1 MAEPKPAATQP
12 ARKKVTIPS
21 LVEKMK
27 KGEPIVQLAVYD
39 YETAI
44 IADRVG
50 IDILC
55 VSDTGGMVLFGHES
69 TTSVSF
75 EEVMFMA
82 QAVKRG
88 SQYGL
93 RMVDMPYMSFHLSAQ
108 QAVDNAAKYVSQGGA
123 EVMKCEG
130 NQHHAKYIEAIVKAG
145 IPVQGH
151 IGITPMRMPQ
161 LGGFFAQGKTADRAK
176 ELVDDAWAMV
186 DAGCFSIMCEVTTSE
201 VCEYLAETLPVPV
214 ISLGAGN
221 RAHGVHIIGSDLF
234 HLYEEH
240 VPRHSKIYVDLV
252 PIIEKGLSATTA
264 TTCARARYPGPE
276 HTVFMKEDELAK
288 FKQIVGKQKKS
299 RLTPSR
305 VLGDRRAFSPAS
317 TRRSSRASPRSGA
330 RALSRRTRAS
340 TRSATRSTTSTCSP
354 TAWCDSRSAW
364 ASAKP
369 RPATSS
375 GAATCS
381 AGRRWSKGTRGA
393 SRPRTASRPAR

>member
-1 MAEPKPAATQP
+1 MSDKPAAP
-12 ARKKVTIPS
+12 ARKKVTIPP

-44 IADRVG
+44 VADRVG

-55 VSDTGGMVLFGHES
+55 VSDTGGMVLFGHET

-108 QAVDNAAKYVSQGGA
+108 QAVDNAAKYVVAGRRRGDEVRGQPAPREVHRGDRQGRHPGA
-123 EVMKCEG
+123 G
-130 NQHHAKYIEAIVKAG
+130 PHRHHARCACRSSAASS
-145 IPVQGH
+145 
-151 IGITPMRMPQ
+151 R
-161 LGGFFAQGKTADRAK
+161 RARPPS
-176 ELVDDAWAMV
+176 APRSWSTTRWAMV

-234 HLYEEH
+234 HLYEKH

-252 PIIEKGLSATTA
+252 PILEKGLSDY
-264 TTCARARYPGPE
+264 RDEVRSRVYPGKE
-276 HTVFMKEDELAK
+276 HTVFMKEDELAR
-288 FKQIVGKQKKS
+288 FRDLVGWKK
-299 RLTPSR
+299 
-305 VLGDRRAFSPAS
+305 
-317 TRRSSRASPRSGA
+317 
-330 RALSRRTRAS
+330 
-340 TRSATRSTTSTCSP
+340 
-354 TAWCDSRSAW
+354 
-364 ASAKP
+364 K
-369 RPATSS
+369 
-375 GAATCS
+375 
-381 AGRRWSKGTRGA
+381 
-393 SRPRTASRPAR
+393 

>member
-1 MAEPKPAATQP
+1 MAEQKPAAAAEGKAA
-12 ARKKVTIPS
+12 ARKKVTIPM

-55 VSDTGGMVLFGHES
+55 VSDTGGMVLFGHET

-88 SQYGL
+88 SKYGL

-161 LGGFFAQGKTADRAK
+161 LGGFFA
-176 ELVDDAWAMV
+176 
-186 DAGCFSIMCEVTTSE
+186 AG
-201 VCEYLAETLPVPV
+201 
-214 ISLGAGN
+214 
-221 RAHGVHIIGSDLF
+221 
-234 HLYEEH
+234 
-240 VPRHSKIYVDLV
+240 
-252 PIIEKGLSATTA
+252 
-264 TTCARARYPGPE
+264 
-276 HTVFMKEDELAK
+276 
-288 FKQIVGKQKKS
+288 Q
-299 RLTPSR
+299 
-305 VLGDRRAFSPAS
+305 DRR
-317 TRRSSRASPRSGA
+317 SRQG
-330 RALSRRTRAS
+330 
-340 TRSATRSTTSTCSP
+340 
-354 TAWCDSRSAW
+354 
-364 ASAKP
+364 
-369 RPATSS
+369 
-375 GAATCS
+375 
-381 AGRRWSKGTRGA
+381 AGRRRLGDGRCRLLLDHVRGDDFRGVRVPGGDA
-393 SRPRTASRPAR
+393 ARAGDFPRRRQPRARCAHHRLGPLPPL